1 MAAKPPKAQTPSQTV
16 EEDCSINILAFILLY
31 MLTNTIPMKSLIIIT
46 FVAFTFAACTTKETK
61 ETNTE
66 TVTAPPAPE
75 APTVVEHTTTVVK
88 EKEAVKENEPGFEMS
103 VSDTGSGMRIK
114 VPIKKR

>member
-1 MAAKPPKAQTPSQTV
+1 
-16 EEDCSINILAFILLY
+16 
-31 MLTNTIPMKSLIIIT
+31 MKRLMIIA

-66 TVTAPPAPE
+66 TVTPATPETPP
-75 APTVVEHTTTVVK
+75 VVEHTTTVVK
-88 EKEAVKENEPGFEMS
+88 EKAAPAPAASEPGFEMS